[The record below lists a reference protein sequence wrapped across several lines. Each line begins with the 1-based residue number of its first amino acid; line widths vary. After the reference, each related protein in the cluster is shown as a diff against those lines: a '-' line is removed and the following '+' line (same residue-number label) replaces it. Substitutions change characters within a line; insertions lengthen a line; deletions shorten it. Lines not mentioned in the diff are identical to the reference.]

1 MAEKT
6 VRPIRTEDFDTL
18 MRLEEEIFGAEGG
31 KHAAPAGSAPGQPE
45 VEAVLGPYYV
55 RLCCEF
61 FQESCFIAFDGE
73 TPAGYVLCFVRGG
86 EAYCTTL
93 AVAPAYQGTRVA
105 FLLIRSLVAWLLPR
119 VEACWF
125 TVKEDNLQARSLH
138 AALGAREVGVREAFY
153 GPGDRRLVSRIDR
166 DGFERLRAR
175 FERMGL
181 VAPLLHAAPG
191 PAAAATGRLAGLGAA

>member
-6 VRPIRTEDFDTL
+6 IRSIRPEDFDTL
-18 MRLEEEIFGAEGG
+18 MRLEGEIFGADG
-31 KHAAPAGSAPGQPE
+31 
-45 VEAVLGPYYV
+45 EAVLGPYYV

-61 FQESCFIAFDGE
+61 FQDSCFIAFDGDVP
-73 TPAGYVLCFVRGG
+73 TGYVLCFVKGR

-93 AVAPAYQGTRVA
+93 AVAPAHQGTRCA
-105 FLLIRSLVAWLLPR
+105 FLLIKALIGSLLPR
-119 VEACWF
+119 CDSCWF

-138 AALGAREVGVREAFY
+138 QALGAKEVGVHEAFY

-166 DGFERLRAR
+166 DGFDRLRAR

-181 VAPLLHAAPG
+181 VSREG
-191 PAAAATGRLAGLGAA
+191 PRPEAGAAIEQLRMAGVA

>member
-1 MAEKT
+1 MTERT
-6 VRPIRTEDFDTL
+6 IRPLRPDDFDAL
-18 MRLEEEIFGAEGG
+18 MRLEEEVFGAEGE
-31 KHAAPAGSAPGQPE
+31 S
-45 VEAVLGPYYV
+45 VLGPYYV

-61 FQESCFIAFDGE
+61 FGDTCFVALDGDV
-73 TPAGYVLCFVRGG
+73 PAGYVLCFVRER

-105 FLLIRSLVAWLLPR
+105 FQLLRALVAALLPR
-119 VEACWF
+119 VESCWF

-153 GPGDRRLVSRIDR
+153 GPGDRRLVSRIER

-181 VAPLLHAAPG
+181 IAPEPVTVPSPREALARGA
-191 PAAAATGRLAGLGAA
+191 GRLAGAA

>member
-6 VRPIRTEDFDTL
+6 VRPLRSEDFDTL
-18 MRLEEEIFGAEGG
+18 MRLEEEVFGANGEG
-31 KHAAPAGSAPGQPE
+31 
-45 VEAVLGPYYV
+45 VLGAYYV

-61 FQESCFIAFDGE
+61 FSETCFIAFDGDQ
-73 TPAGYVLCFVRGG
+73 PAGYVLCFAKDR

-93 AVAPAYQGTRVA
+93 AVTPACQGTRVA
-105 FLLIRSLVAWLLPR
+105 FLLLRTLIGALLPR
-119 VEACWF
+119 CDSCWF
-125 TVKEDNLQARSLH
+125 TVKEDTLPARSLH
-138 AALGAREVGVREAFY
+138 EALGAREVGVHETFY

-181 VAPLLHAAPG
+181 VAAAPR
-191 PAAAATGRLAGLGAA
+191 PAPVSPVAVRGAA